1 MEYSTFN
8 ISRCQVWLFQQMF
21 ACLAS
26 VGIQGVWY
34 NSSWCHLLWIS
45 QIWTVY
51 IEWVIFLCC
60 ANYAWNLWQL
70 FTVMLL
76 TFTETGFCPLR
87 KSCSFVMIFRPI
99 GRKWNVFSKKSGKWG
114 VFGKKVDL
122 SSTQGALCT
131 VPVFFILHFTH
142 LGCDILFRITSLS
155 VCKYQACRS
164 NISFL
169 IFMLLT
175 LSSPHYCR
183 EGSV

>member
-99 GRKWNVFSKKSGKWG
+99 GRKWNVFC
-114 VFGKKVDL
+114 KKVENGGFSVKKWTFPQRRVHYVQYQYFL
-122 SSTQGALCT
+122 
-131 VPVFFILHFTH
+131 FYILLIWDVIF
-142 LGCDILFRITSLS
+142 SL
-155 VCKYQACRS
+155 
-164 NISFL
+164 
-169 IFMLLT
+169 
-175 LSSPHYCR
+175 
-183 EGSV
+183 E